1 MADAPAPP
9 HSPLP
14 NQQGLLLAWA
24 ATWFPTSCLSPP
36 NVMGRFGGS
45 FPTCPT
51 GPRWYLGWWGLGGGG
66 TPAERT
72 RGAQGTFQ
80 SSSSPEVPPFFR
92 CSRLDFSAGRPTW
105 IPRLG
110 TQPESKRHSRPIV
123 GAHCL
128 PHPPSFLSSTTLHPW
143 YRSLLW
149 LQGYDTSPGHHGL
162 KE

>member
-1 MADAPAPP
+1 MFADGQECGAPEETLKGLI
-9 HSPLP
+9 SFLLPLP
-14 NQQGLLLAWA
+14 LYSAKRIPVPGTPL
-24 ATWFPTSCLSPP
+24 C
-36 NVMGRFGGS
+36 GGW
-45 FPTCPT
+45 
-51 GPRWYLGWWGLGGGG
+51 GDRKEGGWWGLGGGG